1 VPPEQTRF
9 SLVFDLFPHFNCYV
23 DDVSVTIIPPEG
35 ARFLTPQLSEM
46 GSHLSLNREIFQDT
60 LSISREGVS
69 YIDQLI
75 PSESALQVTYDYSSL
90 WLSFRPTLWVWLLAV
105 VGCVIVAVR
114 RRLKVAAPPLKVAVP
129 KAPVGV
135 SSDNVRAFTEAYEEK
150 GTVVLE
156 LKSLDARARK
166 GKIPRRRYKVQR
178 RALEVRSD
186 ALSRNIVDLKR
197 AFRGGGGLY
206 ADLVRQLDIAEAE
219 LDEVETDIESVETR
233 QRRGELSLEEYK
245 KQLVD
250 CQRRREKAETT
261 VNGILLRLREE
272 IR

>member
-1 VPPEQTRF
+1 
-9 SLVFDLFPHFNCYV
+9 
-23 DDVSVTIIPPEG
+23 
-35 ARFLTPQLSEM
+35 
-46 GSHLSLNREIFQDT
+46 
-60 LSISREGVS
+60 
-69 YIDQLI
+69 
-75 PSESALQVTYDYSSL
+75 
-90 WLSFRPTLWVWLLAV
+90 VWLLAV

-114 RRLKVAAPPLKVAVP
+114 RRPKVSAAPLKIAAP

-150 GTVVLE
+150 SRIASE
-156 LKSLDARARK
+156 LKSLDDRARK